1 MSKTLL
7 TYKDLFIGFDNQSIE
22 NCVVKDFN
30 LEIKE
35 GGKYAIVGESGSG
48 KSVTMLSTCSLVNGA
63 HFPQGEI
70 LYQFDDQPI
79 NLLKTDYKTL
89 RKVRGN
95 HISYIFQEPMTA
107 LNPLMTC
114 GNQVLEAL
122 KIKEKEKV
130 IALFE
135 QVQLPEPERI
145 YNSYPHQIS
154 GGQRQ
159 RVMIAMAV
167 ANDPKILIADEPT
180 TALDASVQNAIL
192 KLLTDLCEARNMAL
206 IFISHDLNVVKKV
219 AQYVTVMY
227 KGKIVEQGLTK
238 QIFDAPQHEYTKA
251 LLAIAPSFS
260 LKGQYLPTLQHIL
273 ENKNASPGVWSIS
286 QADKNE
292 PLFSV
297 DHLEKSFGTK
307 KKTNTVINQ
316 ISFEVSAGETLG
328 IVGESGCGK
337 STLAKILVK
346 LHAANNGVLQFKGE
360 SIYNVGLAYRRQVQM
375 IFQDPYSSL
384 NPKIKAGDTLI
395 EPMLVHHLYKTRKEC
410 KEKAKA
416 LLHDVGLNDEF
427 YERYPHEMSGGQRQR
442 LCIARALSVNPEVII
457 CDESVSA
464 LDVSVQAQI
473 LNLLKQL
480 QIDKGL
486 TYLFIS
492 HDLNVVAYMS
502 DRIMVLNKGEIAEL
516 ADTDKI
522 LQQPKDAYTKKLL
535 SYL

>member
-7 TYKDLFIGFDNQSIE
+7 AYKNLYIGFDHSSIE
-22 NCVVKDFN
+22 NCVVKDFH
-30 LEIKE
+30 LEIEE

-48 KSVTMLSTCSLVNGA
+48 KSVSMLSTCSLVNGA
-63 HFPQGEI
+63 NFPRGEI
-70 LYQFDDQPI
+70 IYQLDNQPV
-79 NLLKTDYKTL
+79 NLLKTDKDTL
-89 RKVRGN
+89 RTIRGN

-107 LNPLMTC
+107 LNPLMSC

-122 KIKEKEKV
+122 KLKEKEKV
-130 IALFE
+130 YALFE
-135 QVQLPEPERI
+135 QVQLPDPERI

-159 RVMIAMAV
+159 RVMIAMAI
-167 ANDPKILIADEPT
+167 ANNPAVLIADEPT

-192 KLLTDLCEARNMAL
+192 TLLIDLCEQRNMAL
-206 IFISHDLNVVKKV
+206 VFISHDLNLVKKL
-219 AQYVTVMY
+219 AEHVTVMY
-227 KGKIVEQGLTK
+227 KGEIVEQGLTK
-238 QIFDAPQHEYTKA
+238 QIFDSPQHEYTRA
-251 LLAIAPSFS
+251 LLAIAPTFE
-260 LKGQYLPTLQHIL
+260 LKGNYLPTLQHIL
-273 ENKNASPGVWSIS
+273 ENKAAPPGKWPM
-286 QADKNE
+286 AKGAKDE
-292 PLFSV
+292 HLFAI
-297 DHLEKSFGTK
+297 DNLEKSFGNK
-307 KKTNTVINQ
+307 KKSNTVINQ
-316 ISFEVSAGETLG
+316 VSFEVSAGETLG

-346 LHAANNGVLQFKGE
+346 LHTANGGTLQFKGK
-360 SIYNVGLAYRRQVQM
+360 SIYDMGIAYRREVQM

-384 NPKIKAGDTLI
+384 NPKLKAGEALI
-395 EPMLVHHLYKTRKEC
+395 EPMLVHKLYKNKKEC
-410 KEKAKA
+410 KEKAMA
-416 LLHDVGLNDEF
+416 LLHDVGLNEDF

-480 QIDKGL
+480 QMDKGL

-516 ADTDKI
+516 SDTELVLKNPNND
-522 LQQPKDAYTKKLL
+522 YTKQLL

>member
-1 MSKTLL
+1 
-7 TYKDLFIGFDNQSIE
+7 
-22 NCVVKDFN
+22 
-30 LEIKE
+30 
-35 GGKYAIVGESGSG
+35 
-48 KSVTMLSTCSLVNGA
+48 
-63 HFPQGEI
+63 
-70 LYQFDDQPI
+70 
-79 NLLKTDYKTL
+79 
-89 RKVRGN
+89 
-95 HISYIFQEPMTA
+95 
-107 LNPLMTC
+107 
-114 GNQVLEAL
+114 
-122 KIKEKEKV
+122 
-130 IALFE
+130 
-135 QVQLPEPERI
+135 
-145 YNSYPHQIS
+145 
-154 GGQRQ
+154 
-159 RVMIAMAV
+159 
-167 ANDPKILIADEPT
+167 
-180 TALDASVQNAIL
+180 
-192 KLLTDLCEARNMAL
+192 
-206 IFISHDLNVVKKV
+206 
-219 AQYVTVMY
+219 
-227 KGKIVEQGLTK
+227 
-238 QIFDAPQHEYTKA
+238 
-251 LLAIAPSFS
+251 
-260 LKGQYLPTLQHIL
+260 
-273 ENKNASPGVWSIS
+273 
-286 QADKNE
+286 
-292 PLFSV
+292 
-297 DHLEKSFGTK
+297 
-307 KKTNTVINQ
+307 
-316 ISFEVSAGETLG
+316 
-328 IVGESGCGK
+328 VGESGCGK